1 MKRLFSPSTLG
12 FYPCSSGSEGENNPQ
27 QDYIDAGSLPSDLI
41 EMTAEDEK
49 LMCEQPAG
57 AKLSAT
63 ADGRPVWIE
72 ADPLTK
78 EQVEVIRRQ
87 KYADPVTGSDVLFAE
102 YNREL
107 AMGNQEAAE
116 AAKEKAISRYQE
128 IQAEN
133 PYP

>member
-12 FYPCSSGSEGENNPQ
+12 FYPAPATGEGESNPQ
-27 QDYIDAGSLPSDLI
+27 QDYLDVGSLPDDLI
-41 EMTAEDEK
+41 EMIDADER
-49 LMCEQPAG
+49 LMREQPAG

-63 ADGRPVWIE
+63 ADGRPVWVE

-78 EQVEVIRRQ
+78 EQVEAIRRQ

-102 YNREL
+102 YNREMV
-107 AMGNQEAAE
+107 MGNLEAAE
-116 AAKEKAISRYQE
+116 AVKEKAIARYTE